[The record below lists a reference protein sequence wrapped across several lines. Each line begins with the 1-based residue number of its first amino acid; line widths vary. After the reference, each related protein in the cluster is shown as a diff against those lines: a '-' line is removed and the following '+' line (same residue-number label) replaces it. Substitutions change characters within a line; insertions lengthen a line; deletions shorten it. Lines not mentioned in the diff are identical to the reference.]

1 MNVLYNNTV
10 IWLFFM
16 KKIIHIDADCFFAAV
31 ELLNRPHLEGKPV
44 GVGGDPSG
52 RGVIATCNYEAR
64 KYGVR
69 SAMSSA
75 EALRLCPSILLLKP
89 NMPLYREYSQRM
101 INIIGQYS
109 DQLETVSLDEAYID
123 VSLSDKNRGSA
134 TLIAQEIMSRV
145 KQEIGISVSA
155 GVAPIKFLA
164 KVASDWNK
172 PGGLFTITPQM
183 VPFFLA
189 ELPVKKIPGV
199 GKVTQNRLAKYG
211 IQNCS
216 DLEKAGL
223 DFLVKQF
230 GIFGH
235 KLYLR
240 AKGVDDRPIQPRDTR
255 KSISVER
262 TFSSD
267 IIDISM
273 VNARLSEVLEKLA
286 ERIVRQAR
294 IEEPVKFFVKV
305 KFSDFSQTTKEA
317 VIPKS
322 LLRKW
327 GTGNGSEFVSLAEQE
342 FQRLAM
348 VARSRNPLPVRLL
361 GAGLRLSGHSG
372 EMCQLRLP
380 LGD

>member
-1 MNVLYNNTV
+1 
-10 IWLFFM
+10 M

-31 ELLNRPHLEGKPV
+31 ELLNRPYLKDKPV

-64 KYGVR
+64 KYGVC

-89 NMPLYREYSQRM
+89 NMPLYREYSQCM
-101 INIIGQYS
+101 MNIFGQYS
-109 DQLETVSLDEAYID
+109 DQVETVSLDEAYID
-123 VSLSDKNRGSA
+123 VSFSDKNRGSA
-134 TLIAQEIMSRV
+134 TLITREIMSRV
-145 KQEIGISVSA
+145 KREIGISVSA

-183 VPFFLA
+183 LPFFLA

-211 IQNCS
+211 IQCCA
-216 DLEKAGL
+216 DIEEAGL
-223 DFLVKQF
+223 DFLLKQF
-230 GIFGH
+230 GTFGH
-235 KLYLR
+235 KLYMR
-240 AKGVDDRPIQPRDTR
+240 AKGVDDRPVKPRDAR

-267 IIDISM
+267 IVDTSM
-273 VNARLSEVLEKLA
+273 VNTRLSEVLEQLS
-286 ERIVRQAR
+286 ERVARQAR
-294 IEEPVKFFVKV
+294 IEDPVKFFVKV

-327 GTGNGSEFVSLAEQE
+327 GTGNRAEFVSTAAQE

-361 GAGLRLSGHSG
+361 GVGLRLSCMSG
-372 EMCQLRLP
+372 EMRQLNLP
-380 LGD
+380 LDG